1 MGFALL
7 NPSYARHP
15 SHARPLPAASVNVLA
30 CARAFFGMPPQR
42 GPDGRQE
49 TELSPADID
58 RTQARRRPTDVAR
71 ITAGRTARRPRQA
84 WRAVRRLYACAPVRR
99 TDPAAW
105 RLPALQDRA

>member
-7 NPSYARHP
+7 NPSYALHP
-15 SHARPLPAASVNVLA
+15 GHVRPLPAASVNALA
-30 CARAFFGMPPQR
+30 CARAFFEMPPQR

-58 RTQARRRPTDVAR
+58 RRQARRRPACTAP
-71 ITAGRTARRPRQA
+71 IAAGRTARRPRQA
-84 WRAVRRLYACAPVRR
+84 WRDVRRLYACAPVRR

-105 RLPALQDRA
+105 RLPALQGLA